1 MKHEKNTC
9 GTMAAGGWETADQAL
24 VQLFRLYPDQALQ
37 ELDRRYRRYCY
48 QIAYQILNCRE
59 DAEECVNDVL
69 FRCWETIPKCQPN
82 CLRAY
87 LGATARNLAI
97 NRYRKEHAKKRGGSA
112 VEVPLYEN
120 ALGAKQTA
128 VEAIFEAV
136 LIRQCLEVLLGQY
149 SAADRQLF
157 LDRYCGRQAVSDLAK
172 NFGLSEA
179 CVRSR
184 LCRMRRRLRQE
195 LARCGITA

>member
-24 VQLFRLYPDQALQ
+24 VQLFRLYPEQALR

-48 QIAYQILNCRE
+48 RIAYQILNCRE

-69 FRCWETIPKCQPN
+69 LRCWETLPKRQPG

-97 NRYRKEHAKKRGGSA
+97 NRYRREHAEKRGGGTA
-112 VEVPLYEN
+112 AIPLYDN
-120 ALGAKQTA
+120 AVSAAQAADTA
-128 VEAIFEAV
+128 LESV
-136 LIRQCLEVLLGQY
+136 LIRQCLEALLRQY
-149 SAADRQLF
+149 SPADRQLF
-157 LDRYCGRQAVSDLAK
+157 LDKYRGRQSVSDLADK
-172 NFGLSEA
+172 FGLSEA

-195 LARCGITA
+195 LTRCGIIV